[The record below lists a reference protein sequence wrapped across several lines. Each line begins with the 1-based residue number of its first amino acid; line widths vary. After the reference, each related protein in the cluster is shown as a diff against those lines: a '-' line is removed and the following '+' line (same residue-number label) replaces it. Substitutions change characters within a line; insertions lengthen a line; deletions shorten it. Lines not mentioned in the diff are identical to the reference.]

1 MLIYSLH
8 CSNPKAVTVSCLF
21 YTLSYKMNFLGVYLL
36 CQNSNKEKKENL
48 PPQKKTRCLKII
60 SYFNKLE
67 Y

>member
-48 PPQKKTRCLKII
+48 PPQKKKTLLKN
-60 SYFNKLE
+60 YQLFQ
-67 Y
+67 